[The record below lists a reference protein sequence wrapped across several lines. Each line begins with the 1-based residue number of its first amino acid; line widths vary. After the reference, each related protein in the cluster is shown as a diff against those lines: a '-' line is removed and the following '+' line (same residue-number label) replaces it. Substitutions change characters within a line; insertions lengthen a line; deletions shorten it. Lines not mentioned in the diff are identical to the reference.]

1 MARVKRVLAGG
12 AVVTRERGGRTEV
25 ALVHRKKYRDW
36 SLPKGKTDN
45 GETEPVA
52 AVREVWEESGAQIRL
67 GIPLDRKVY
76 DLDKS
81 TRKYVSWWA
90 GIPME
95 VIRRAPDSEVDVVAW
110 LPIKAAL
117 KRLSYR
123 QDRDLVEQFMALPPT
138 TPVIIVR
145 HAKAMDRK
153 DWTHPDPGRPLR
165 SVGRVQARRLTPLLG
180 AYGVLDV
187 VSSTSSRCL
196 STVLPYAQAH
206 DIEPERE
213 SRLSEEEGATDPIGV
228 AAVMERI
235 RERAIT
241 TGRPVAICGHRPV
254 LPHMLTALD
263 IPDRSMATAEC
274 LVAHLSADGQVQ
286 ALERHRPPS

>member
-1 MARVKRVLAGG
+1 MASLKKVLAGG
-12 AVVTRERGGRTEV
+12 AVVTRERGGKTEV

-45 GETEPVA
+45 GETVPVA
-52 AVREVWEESGAQIRL
+52 AVREVWEEAGARVRL
-67 GIPLDRKVY
+67 GMPLDRKVY

-81 TRKYVSWWA
+81 TRKYVSWWV
-90 GIPME
+90 GVPTE

-123 QDRDLVEQFMALPPT
+123 QDRDLLDQYLSLPT
-138 TPVIIVR
+138 TTPLIIVR

-165 SVGRVQARRLTPLLG
+165 AAGRVQARRLTPLLA
-180 AYGVLDV
+180 AYGVQDV

-196 STVLPYAQAH
+196 STVLPYALAH

-213 SRLSEEEGATDPIGV
+213 SRLSEEEGAQDPAGV
-228 AAVMERI
+228 AAVMVRV
-235 RERAIT
+235 RDRAVA
-241 TGRPVAICGHRPV
+241 TGRPVAVCGHRPV
-254 LPHMLTALD
+254 LPHMLAGLD
-263 IPDRSMATAEC
+263 VPDRAMATAEC
-274 LVAHLSADGQVQ
+274 LVAHLTADGEVH

>member
-1 MARVKRVLAGG
+1 MAHQRRVLAGG
-12 AVVTRERGGRTEV
+12 AVVTRERGGKTEV

-45 GETEPVA
+45 NETVPA
-52 AVREVWEESGAQIRL
+52 TAVREVWEESGARIRL

-90 GIPME
+90 GVPLE
-95 VIRRAPDSEVDVVAW
+95 VVRRAPDSEVDVVAW
-110 LPIKAAL
+110 LPVKAAL

-123 QDRDLVEQFMALPPT
+123 QDRDLLEQFVALPAT
-138 TPVIIVR
+138 TPLIIVR

-165 SVGRVQARRLTPLLG
+165 AAGRVQARRLTPVLD

-196 STVLPYAQAH
+196 STVLPYALAH

-213 SRLSEEEGATDPIGV
+213 SRLSEEEGAHDPAGV
-228 AAVMERI
+228 AAVMDRV
-235 RERAIT
+235 RERALQT
-241 TGRPVAICGHRPV
+241 WRPVAVCGHRPV

-263 IPDRSMATAEC
+263 IPDRPMATAEC
-274 LVAHLSADGQVQ
+274 LVAHLSADGEVQ